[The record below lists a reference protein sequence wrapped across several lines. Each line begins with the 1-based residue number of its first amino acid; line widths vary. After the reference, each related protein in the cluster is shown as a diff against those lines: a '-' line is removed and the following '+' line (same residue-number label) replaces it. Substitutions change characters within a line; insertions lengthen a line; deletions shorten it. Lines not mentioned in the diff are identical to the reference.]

1 MSGRTERGD
10 SRVSP
15 ASSGIITAGMAERSS
30 SDAAFLAR
38 ARAIRDRYAASPG
51 SRDVTFLGLHSDPTD
66 ESDLDPYGTLRE
78 KTWSVDI
85 AWIRQALAEGQA
97 DFLAACSF
105 SHLPFANGL
114 NPVPWTVGHV
124 AFTFD
129 SIVADPL
136 RLPKDAERQE
146 AWKFYDSMRIGHA
159 ARWAM
164 HLSGQA
170 PDAAAAQLFLA
181 AVHRQAEELAEAT
194 MDEGGALPPVV
205 TYLLVYALIHEL
217 WHTEDL
223 VHTRHVHQL
232 PPPPLRPRGGARHAG
247 DLAHP
252 EGHAQPPP
260 PPPPPPPPTTTTTP
274 TCTEP
279 PRGELPVPSVLGD
292 AHVPGGIFHLGAARD
307 ARFVLDCEKWEH
319 ALVLRPFA
327 IARACVTNAEFAAF
341 VAAGGYEAPQH
352 WSHEGQQWLRRTGAR
367 HPWTWRRAA
376 DGAWLVRWFET
387 ELPLT
392 GLMRAP
398 VSHVSW
404 FEAEA
409 YCAWAGRRLPTEAEW
424 EAACCGER
432 AEGGGLAP
440 HKRGQY
446 PWGGRWGDAADAAG
460 DAGGDA
466 ADAAGSPLER
476 ANTGLRRASLLDVDA
491 LPASDSAWG
500 CRQMLGNVWEWT
512 ATAFYPFPGYVM
524 DYPYRE
530 QSAPWFGTNKVARG
544 GCFATSDLVVRGDYR
559 SFYHPSDR
567 KELCVGFRT
576 CAL

>member
-1 MSGRTERGD
+1 MLRRSSEASKHFGACVNIRHFQLALTSDTLEVNVRFFPPRALLAAPRFAHQSARAIQSATHQTRPPSMATSPAAAATAKSAAPPAAAPSPSVSSEAYPVSGRTERGD

-194 MDEGGALPPVV
+194 MDEGGALPP
-205 TYLLVYALIHEL
+205 
-217 WHTEDL
+217 
-223 VHTRHVHQL
+223 
-232 PPPPLRPRGGARHAG
+232 
-247 DLAHP
+247 
-252 EGHAQPPP
+252 
-260 PPPPPPPPTTTTTP
+260 
-274 TCTEP
+274 
-279 PRGELPVPSVLGD
+279 
-292 AHVPGGIFHLGAARD
+292 AA
-307 ARFVLDCEKWEH
+307 V
-319 ALVLRPFA
+319 
-327 IARACVTNAEFAAF
+327 
-341 VAAGGYEAPQH
+341 
-352 WSHEGQQWLRRTGAR
+352 
-367 HPWTWRRAA
+367 
-376 DGAWLVRWFET
+376 
-387 ELPLT
+387 
-392 GLMRAP
+392 
-398 VSHVSW
+398 
-404 FEAEA
+404 
-409 YCAWAGRRLPTEAEW
+409 
-424 EAACCGER
+424 ER
-432 AEGGGLAP
+432 ATL
-440 HKRGQY
+440 
-446 PWGGRWGDAADAAG
+446 
-460 DAGGDA
+460 
-466 ADAAGSPLER
+466 
-476 ANTGLRRASLLDVDA
+476 SL
-491 LPASDSAWG
+491 
-500 CRQMLGNVWEWT
+500 
-512 ATAFYPFPGYVM
+512 
-524 DYPYRE
+524 
-530 QSAPWFGTNKVARG
+530 
-544 GCFATSDLVVRGDYR
+544 
-559 SFYHPSDR
+559 
-567 KELCVGFRT
+567 
-576 CAL
+576 

>member
-1 MSGRTERGD
+1 MATEIRDGRERTG
-10 SRVSP
+10 SRD
-15 ASSGIITAGMAERSS
+15 T
-30 SDAAFLAR
+30 AFLAR
-38 ARAIRDRYAASPG
+38 ARVIRERYAERPG

-66 ESDLDPYGTLRE
+66 ETDLDLYGTLRE
-78 KTWSVDI
+78 KTWSVNV
-85 AWIRQALAEGQA
+85 AWIQQAYARGQA

-105 SHLPFANGL
+105 SHLPLTDGL
-114 NPVPWTVGHV
+114 NPVPWTIGHV

-136 RLPKDAERQE
+136 QLPKDADRQE
-146 AWKFYDSMRIGHA
+146 AWKFFDSMRIGHA
-159 ARWAM
+159 TRWSM

-170 PDAAAAQLFLA
+170 PDAAAARLFLA
-181 AVHRQAEELAEAT
+181 TVHKQAEELADAT
-194 MDEGGALPPVV
+194 ADEDGALPPVV
-205 TYLLVYALIHEL
+205 SYLLVYGLIHEL

-223 VHTRHVHQL
+223 VHTRHVHQM
-232 PPPPLRPRGGARHAG
+232 PPPVLRA
-247 DLAHP
+247 
-252 EGHAQPPP
+252 PPP
-260 PPPPPPPPTTTTTP
+260 PPPPPP
-274 TCTEP
+274 
-279 PRGELPVPSVLGD
+279 RELPAPSELGD

-319 ALVLRPFA
+319 PLRLRPFA
-327 IARACVTNAEFAAF
+327 IAKACVTTHPNPHPNPNPNPNPNPSPTPKPKPKPNPNPNPNQACVTNAEYAAF
-341 VAAGGYEAPQH
+341 VAAGGYEALQH
-352 WSHEGQQWLRRTGAR
+352 WSHEGRQWLSRTQAR

-376 DGAWLVRWFET
+376 DGAWLVRWFDAEV
-387 ELPLT
+387 PLT
-392 GLMRAP
+392 SLLRVP

-424 EAACCGER
+424 EAACCGEP

-446 PWGGRWGDAADAAG
+446 PWGGRWGDAADAG
-460 DAGGDA
+460 SDA
-466 ADAAGSPLER
+466 ADTADTADDTAAGAAPLER
-476 ANTGLRRASLLDVDA
+476 ANTGLRRASLLAVDA

-544 GCFATSDLVVRGDYR
+544 GCFATSDLVVRCDYR

-576 CAL
+576 CALN